1 MGTTGSIWIKD
12 GKYYYFDDL
21 GDTQLVN
28 GTVFE
33 ITDKNVLRE
42 LLSASNKISTDRI
55 REMIAQKQMEAVSGE
70 SPIKGNCKIWN
81 GLPYLFIV
89 CAGDCDLR
97 NICRKLQT

>member
-1 MGTTGSIWIKD
+1 MSVSTAGSIWIKH

-55 REMIAQKQMEAVSGE
+55 REMIAQKQMKAVSGE
-70 SPIKGNCKIWN
+70 VQFKATVK
-81 GLPYLFIV
+81 
-89 CAGDCDLR
+89 
-97 NICRKLQT
+97 